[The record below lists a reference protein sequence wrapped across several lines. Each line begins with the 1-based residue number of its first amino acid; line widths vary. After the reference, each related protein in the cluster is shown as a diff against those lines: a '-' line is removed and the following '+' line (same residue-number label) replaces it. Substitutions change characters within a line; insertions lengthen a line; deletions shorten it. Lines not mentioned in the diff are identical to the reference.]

1 MKTYDILR
9 TDEGKIRVIIF
20 EEDRHLSSPLYI
32 DEFDTLKQAVQLV
45 KEWDSLEKKP
55 DDKFKT
61 AVDRGIF
68 WLTNTDPPLI
78 VTWINDDGD
87 LECKIYGD
95 YLLDSNE
102 YSLLKTLL
110 DK

>member
-20 EEDRHLSSPLYI
+20 EEDRYQSYPLYI

-61 AVDRGIF
+61 DPARNSF
-68 WLTNTDPPLI
+68 WMTNTDPSLI
-78 VTWINDDGD
+78 VTWINDEGD
-87 LECKIYGD
+87 LEYKIYGD
-95 YLLDSNE
+95 YLLDSDE

>member
-1 MKTYDILR
+1 MKTYNILR

-20 EEDRHLSSPLYI
+20 EEDRYLAYPLYI

-61 AVDRGIF
+61 DLARNNF
-68 WLTNTDPPLI
+68 WMADMDPPLI
-78 VTWINDDGD
+78 ITWINDEED
-87 LECKIYGD
+87 LEYKIYGD
-95 YLLDSNE
+95 YLLNSNE

>member
-1 MKTYDILR
+1 MKTYNILR

-20 EEDRHLSSPLYI
+20 EEDRYSAYPLYI

-61 AVDRGIF
+61 DPARNIF
-68 WLTNTDPPLI
+68 WLADTDPPLI
-78 VTWINDDGD
+78 ITWINDEGD
-87 LECKIYGD
+87 LEYRIYGD
-95 YLLDSNE
+95 YLLDSDE

>member
-20 EEDRHLSSPLYI
+20 EEDRHQSYPVYI

-61 AVDRGIF
+61 ASARDIF
-68 WLTNTDPPLI
+68 WLTNTDPPM
-78 VTWINDDGD
+78 VVSWISEEGD
-87 LECKIYGD
+87 WTHRIYGD
-95 YLLDSNE
+95 YLLDSDE